1 MLRSG
6 ICVVSGIYPPESG
19 GPAKFAA
26 TFSKWA
32 SSKLPH
38 TSVVTLTDEADY
50 FLAENGVTIRKI
62 SRQRNL
68 ISRYLRSAISIFGDS
83 KNAGILV
90 NGMFL
95 EACLMHFLSGKKY
108 VVKIPGDIV
117 WERARNSGLTK
128 LNIDDFQNTN
138 LPFKYKLFRAAFTLS
153 LRSAKKVIV
162 PSSHLKNLVIA
173 WGIQREKIE
182 LIYNSISLDNFSYNP
197 MGEKN
202 IDVIT
207 VSRLVTW
214 KGLDEVI
221 LACST
226 LNLNLTIVGDGPE
239 RLNLENLA
247 LKCGAN
253 VNFLGDVAQN
263 LLPNLYA
270 RSKYFVLNSTFEA
283 TSYALLEARA
293 CGVFSIANS
302 KTGSEDVIHH
312 RVDGLLCKG
321 DDGFTVESALKYAM
335 NNQIFVDDAK
345 FKARERTE
353 ELFNMEINFKR
364 ILELTLS

>member
-19 GPAKFAA
+19 GPAKFAS

-32 SSKLPH
+32 SPKLPNA
-38 TSVVTLTDEADY
+38 SVVTLTDGADS
-50 FLAENGVTIRKI
+50 FLEENGIRIRKI

-83 KNAGILV
+83 KNSGILV

-253 VNFLGDVAQN
+253 VNFVGDVDQD

-312 RVDGLLCKG
+312 RVDGMLCKG
-321 DDGFTVESALKYAM
+321 DDGFTVESALKYAI
-335 NNQIFVDDAK
+335 NNQNFVDDAK